1 MIKSSMS
8 TLPRLIRWI
17 LNLGFVLL
25 LLLTVMRLALFLF
38 FPNQGNSFSQVSDAM
53 LLGLR
58 YDLRTISI
66 ILVSILIFGSIPAL
80 SPFRSALNRKI
91 WLNLLGLLF
100 FLILFFYAID
110 FAHFSYLNQRLNASV
125 LNYLEDTSISLG
137 MVWESYPVIRLMLVI
152 LIVSFGFLLLI
163 RFFFRKIAAGEN
175 LPSRRSRI
183 LSFIGVFVVCGI
195 CIFGRFNQYPL
206 RWSDAFALGSDY
218 KANLALNPFESFLNS
233 LKFRKSTYDLAR
245 LKELTPVL
253 TDFLGLQGAGKEGP
267 GFTRTILP
275 RPGAIKSRPN
285 IVLVLCESFSGYK
298 SSMWGN
304 PLNTTPFFDSLS
316 KEGLFFDHCFTP
328 TYGTAR
334 GVWATVTGIPD
345 VEMPTT
351 ASRNPLAVNQR
362 TIINEFKNYSKFYF
376 LGGSSS
382 WANIRGLLTNNIDG
396 LHMYE
401 ENSYRS
407 PRIDVW
413 GISDKN
419 LFLEANE
426 VMAKQDSPFFAII
439 QTSDNH
445 RPYTIPEEDQATFR
459 QVDVPLDTLKKYGFE
474 TLAELNAFRYTDFCF
489 EQFFKA
495 AGKEKYFKNTVFA
508 FIGDHGIP
516 GNASAILPGAW
527 TGQRLAAEHVPLLFY
542 GSGLL
547 PAMRSGK
554 ICSQIDI
561 LPTLAGMMDAPYVNS
576 ALGRDLLDS
585 SKGAKGAAF
594 IFDPDY
600 AQTGVVM
607 GDHFFRT
614 QIKTGLQEFVSIKN
628 NDKPESS
635 NKNEQIRKKMK
646 NLSDAIYE
654 ASKYL
659 ILNNKK
665 EK

>member
-1 MIKSSMS
+1 MIKSYMS

-17 LNLGFVLL
+17 LNLGLILL
-25 LLLTVMRLALFLF
+25 LLMTLMRLALYLF
-38 FPNQGNSFSQVSDAM
+38 FPNQGNSFGEVMKAM
-53 LLGLR
+53 VLGLR

-66 ILVSILIFGSIPAL
+66 ILVTILIFGSIPVL
-80 SPFRSALNRKI
+80 NPFRSKLHRKV
-91 WLNLLGLLF
+91 WLNLLGLLA

-137 MVWESYPVIRLMLVI
+137 MVWESYPVIRLILVI
-152 LIVSFGFLLLI
+152 LLVTFGFVLI
-163 RFFFRKIAAGEN
+163 LRFSFRRVARAESR
-175 LPSRRSRI
+175 PSKRTRI
-183 LSFIGVFVVCGI
+183 ISFIAVFLVCGI

-233 LKFRKSTYDLAR
+233 LKFRKSTYDLVKLR
-245 LKELTPVL
+245 ELNPVL
-253 TDFLGLQGAGKEGP
+253 KGFLGLNESGSHDLD
-267 GFTRTILP
+267 FSRTIQP
-275 RPGAIKSRPN
+275 RPGAIKTRPN
-285 IVLVLCESFSGYK
+285 IILVICESFSGYK

-316 KEGLFFDHCFTP
+316 KQGLFFDHCFTP

-382 WANIRGLLTNNIDG
+382 WANIRGVLTNNIEG
-396 LHMYE
+396 LNMYE

-426 VMAKQDSPFFAII
+426 VLAKQDSPFFAII

-445 RPYTIPEEDQATFR
+445 RPYTIPEEDQAAFKK
-459 QVDVPLDTLKKYGFE
+459 VDVPLDTLKKYGFE

-495 AGKEKYFKNTVFA
+495 ASKEKYFENTVFA

-516 GNASAILPGAW
+516 GSASAILPNAW
-527 TGQRLAAEHVPLLFY
+527 TEQRLAAEHVPLLFY

-547 PAMRSGK
+547 PARRINT

-561 LPTLAGMMDAPYVNS
+561 LPTIAGMMDAPYVNS

-585 SKGAKGAAF
+585 ATRDRGAAF

-600 AQTGVVM
+600 AQTGVIA
-607 GDHFFRT
+607 GEHFLRT
-614 QIKTGLQEFVSIKN
+614 QLKTGQLEFVSIRN
-628 NDKPESS
+628 NDKPAKTAE
-635 NKNEQIRKKMK
+635 NEKIEKEMK
-646 NLSDAIYE
+646 LLSDAIYE

-665 EK
+665 K

>member
-1 MIKSSMS
+1 MI
-8 TLPRLIRWI
+8 
-17 LNLGFVLL
+17 LL
-25 LLLTVMRLALFLF
+25 LLMTVMRLALYLF
-38 FPNQGNSFSQVSDAM
+38 FPNQGNSFSSVGKA
-53 LLGLR
+53 LVLGLR
-58 YDLRTISI
+58 YDLRTVATVLIT
-66 ILVSILIFGSIPAL
+66 ILVFGSIPRL
-80 SPFRSALNRKI
+80 SPFRTGNHKT
-91 WLNLLGLLF
+91 WLTLLGFLV
-100 FLILFFYAID
+100 FLILFFYTID

-137 MVWESYPVIRLMLVI
+137 MVWESYPVIRLILVI
-152 LIVSFGFLLLI
+152 ILVTVGFLLLL
-163 RFFFRKIAAGEN
+163 RFFFRRIAASHN
-175 LPSRRSRI
+175 SAPRRTTI
-183 LSFIGVFVVCGI
+183 ISFIVLFVVCGM

-233 LKFRKSTYDLAR
+233 LKFRKSTYDLVKLR
-245 LKELTPVL
+245 ELHPVL
-253 TDFLGLQGAGKEGP
+253 TDFLGLKEADKSGHP
-267 GFTRTILP
+267 FARTVQP
-275 RPGAIKSRPN
+275 RPGAITSRPN
-285 IVLVLCESFSGYK
+285 IVLVICESFSGYK

-316 KEGLFFDHCFTP
+316 RQGLFFDHCFTP

-362 TIINEFKNYSKFYF
+362 TIINEFRNYQKFYF

-396 LHMYE
+396 LQMYE

-426 VMAKQDSPFFAII
+426 VMSRQDSPFFAII

-445 RPYTIPEEDQATFR
+445 RPYTIPEEDREAFEL
-459 QVDVPLDTLKKYGFE
+459 VDFPVDTLKKYGFE

-495 AGKEKYFKNTVFA
+495 ASKEKYFSNTVFA

-516 GNASAILPGAW
+516 GNASAILPNAW
-527 TGQRLAAEHVPLLFY
+527 TAQRLGAEHVPLLFY
-542 GSGLL
+542 APGLL
-547 PAMRSGK
+547 PAKRIGR

-561 LPTLAGMMDAPYVNS
+561 LPTLAGMMDAPYVNTG
-576 ALGRDLLDS
+576 LGRDLLDS
-585 SKGAKGAAF
+585 TTEKEGAAF

-600 AQTGVVM
+600 AQTGVIK
-607 GDHFFRT
+607 GDHFQRT
-614 QIKTGLQEFVSIKN
+614 QIKTGQREFVSIRN
-628 NDKPESS
+628 NDKPVDNVE
-635 NKNEQIRKKMK
+635 NEKINREMK
-646 NLSDAIYE
+646 LLSDAIYE

-665 EK
+665 GN